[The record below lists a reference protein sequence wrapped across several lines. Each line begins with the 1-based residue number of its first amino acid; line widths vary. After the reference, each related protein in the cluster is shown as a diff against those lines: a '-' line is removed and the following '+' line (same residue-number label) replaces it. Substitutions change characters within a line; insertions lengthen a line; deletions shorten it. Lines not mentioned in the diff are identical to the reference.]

1 MLTPESGMMNGE
13 TEAGIGDWLWHKFR
27 SSQLWRLLRKVG
39 FLRSGL
45 YLAIEVRRSLR
56 EPWASS
62 LGTVDRDFAERNDPW
77 RYETNPLEQ
86 ARFLKQTELLDDV
99 RKGQLFESG
108 LEIGCAEGL
117 YSEILAERCESLLVL
132 DLSPTALAR
141 AQSRRRWSERV
152 RFGAFDL
159 RSEVVPGTFDLIIVA
174 GVLEYFSRPSTLFRI
189 REKLTAALRPNGY
202 LLVETTRVNPIVEN
216 AWWGRRLIR
225 GKWISA
231 LFSEHPSLTVISSVM
246 TDSCS
251 MILCRKLESSRAQ

>member
-1 MLTPESGMMNGE
+1 MLTPESGIVNRE
-13 TEAGIGDWLWHKFR
+13 TEAGIGGWLWHKFR
-27 SSQLWRLLRKVG
+27 SSRFWRLLRRVE

-45 YLAIEVRRSLR
+45 YLAIELRRSWR

-77 RYETNPLEQ
+77 RYETNPVEH

-99 RKGQLFESG
+99 RNGQLFESG

-117 YSEILAERCESLLVL
+117 YTEILAERCKSLLVL

-141 AQSRRRWSERV
+141 AQGRRRWSERV
-152 RFGAFDL
+152 RFAAFDL
-159 RSEVVPGTFDLIIVA
+159 RSEVVPSTFDLIIVA

-225 GKWISA
+225 GKWINAFISG
-231 LFSEHPSLTVISSVM
+231 HPSLTIISSLM
-246 TDSCS
+246 TDSYS
-251 MILCRKLESSRAQ
+251 LTLCRKLGSGRG